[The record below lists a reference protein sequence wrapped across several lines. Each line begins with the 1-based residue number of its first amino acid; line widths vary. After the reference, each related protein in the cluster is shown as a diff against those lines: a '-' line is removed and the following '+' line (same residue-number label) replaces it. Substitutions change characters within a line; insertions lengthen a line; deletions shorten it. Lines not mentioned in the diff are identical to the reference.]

1 MLTKIESSFEGENI
15 QIKYSVLGYRIHLR
29 FHGNNLATEIDEN
42 GQIDRNIYCEMK
54 RQKAIES
61 IITRELRCMR

>member
-15 QIKYSVLGYRIHLR
+15 QIKYSVLGYRIDLC
-29 FHGNNLATEIDEN
+29 FHDNNLATKIDEN
-42 GQIDRNIYCEMK
+42 GQIDRNIDCEIK

>member
-1 MLTKIESSFEGENI
+1 M
-15 QIKYSVLGYRIHLR
+15 LGYRIDLR